1 MGVGWSGASA
11 FKIGDEQLPLSH
23 NVEAILLYQKSVTWF
38 KVLKGDDDMP
48 LKML

>member
-1 MGVGWSGASA
+1 MGVGWGGGSV
-11 FKIGDEQLPLSH
+11 FKIGDEQLALGH
-23 NVEAILLYQKSVTWF
+23 NVKAILFDQKSLTWL